1 MIHAY
6 AETAF
11 DKDPFDYM
19 ITGHM
24 HVRDE
29 YKITRGE
36 QSGLSIN
43 LGSWFEETLALCL
56 EESGHRWV
64 EL

>member
-1 MIHAY
+1 
-6 AETAF
+6 
-11 DKDPFDYM
+11 M

-29 YKITRGE
+29 YKVTHGDR
-36 QSGLSIN
+36 SGLSIN

-56 EESGHRWV
+56 DDSGHRWV
-64 EL
+64 TL